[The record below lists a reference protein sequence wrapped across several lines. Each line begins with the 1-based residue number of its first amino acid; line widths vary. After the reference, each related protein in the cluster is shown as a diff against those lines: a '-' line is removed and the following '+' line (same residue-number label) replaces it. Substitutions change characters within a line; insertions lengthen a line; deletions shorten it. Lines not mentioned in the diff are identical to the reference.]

1 MTLYHRLNVFK
12 YNQINPALHI
22 FFHIMSF
29 IIACNRNY
37 YGENCSLSCPLNC
50 KTCRHTDGCS
60 TCKAGWM
67 GSNCTSGNNNS
78 IFFHSKL
85 YAIKIPPPKKKD
97 IWDFLKLKIQF
108 HIYFFTLD
116 ILVKSDCNFFKAC
129 LNSYGENCRY
139 SCSLHCTNQTCDRFN
154 GSCLIGCV
162 DGFYGK
168 SCDRGNADWKTVM
181 SMTHFI

>member
-1 MTLYHRLNVFK
+1 MTLYHRLNVLK

-78 IFFHSKL
+78 IYFHLKF
-85 YAIKIPPPKKKD
+85 YVIKIPTRKKTFE
-97 IWDFLKLKIQF
+97 IFWSWTFSF
-108 HIYFFTLD
+108 IYFFHLKY
-116 ILVKSDCNFFKAC
+116 ISKKWLSFFKSMFKFIWRE
-129 LNSYGENCRY
+129 LSV
-139 SCSLHCTNQTCDRFN
+139 LMRFT
-154 GSCLIGCV
+154 LYQPDLWQI
-162 DGFYGK
+162 
-168 SCDRGNADWKTVM
+168 
-181 SMTHFI
+181 